1 MDMTIEK
8 VTQTNEL
15 LLNRYAIARGAEHD
29 DSFLPGR
36 DFGLTPDHPAYLL
49 MDDQGVAG
57 AAVLIRTKRY
67 VEAGKGRLAI
77 LHSVLNTPEAYA
89 MLLDALRPHFYGL
102 GRVYLFLP
110 QEKTATAAIL
120 AGLGFQIER
129 YSFVLQREDGE
140 VAEPAFPE
148 GYAVRHLT
156 RGDSQGIADFAD
168 CVNLAF
174 RELAGHTESAPEDIR
189 AWFDEAF
196 YLDGGICLLTH
207 NGEPVG
213 TVCIGRETETPGA
226 AEISALGLIPAQR
239 GRGLGRA
246 ILRYATSFALQ
257 HRLTP
262 VILSVNAENDK
273 AVRLYE
279 SEGFVL
285 VQSMVCYALA
295 CAG

>member
-8 VTQTNEL
+8 VTHLNEL
-15 LLNRYAIARGAEHD
+15 LLNRYAIANGPEHD

-49 MDDQGVAG
+49 MDEQGVAG
-57 AAVLIRTKRY
+57 AAVLMRTKRY
-67 VEAGKGRLAI
+67 VDAGKGRLAI

-89 MLLDALRPHFYGL
+89 MLLDALRPHFHGL
-102 GRVYLFLP
+102 GRVYLFVP
-110 QEKTATAAIL
+110 EEKTETAAIL
-120 AGLGFQIER
+120 TGLGFQIER
-129 YSFVLQREDGE
+129 YSFVLQKEDAE
-140 VAEPAFPE
+140 VAEAVFPE
-148 GYAVRHLT
+148 GYAIRHLAAA
-156 RGDSQGIADFAD
+156 DSQGIADFAR

-174 RELAGHTESAPEDIR
+174 RELAGHTESVPEDIR

-196 YLDGGICLLTH
+196 YLEGGICLLTH
-207 NGEPVG
+207 NGEAIG

-226 AEISALGLIPAQR
+226 GEILALGLVPEQR

-246 ILRYATSFALQ
+246 ILRYATAYALQ

-262 VILSVNAENDK
+262 VILSVNAENDT
-273 AVRLYE
+273 AVRLYQ
-279 SEGFVL
+279 SEGFEL
-285 VQSMVCYALA
+285 IQSVVCYALD